1 MTVVFGGTFDP
12 VHVGHLHAASV
23 AADIL
28 DTSILMVLSAR
39 PAHRKAPVASVED
52 RWCMLR
58 AACANVE
65 RLIPSD
71 VELRRKGPSYAIETL
86 VSLNASHDEPVIWVL
101 GADAFDLVH
110 TWYRFDEFVN
120 RCSFLVFARGGN
132 ASERLPRGFKKADE
146 YDVLERSSGSV
157 YFGNQAMMAISATAL
172 RLDISQGCAPDEL
185 LPPSVWEYVRQ
196 RGLYLT

>member
-1 MTVVFGGTFDP
+1 M
-12 VHVGHLHAASV
+12 HIGHLHAAGV

-58 AACANVE
+58 AACANIE

-86 VSLNASHDEPVIWVL
+86 VSLNASRDEPVIWVL

-146 YDVLERSSGSV
+146 YDLLERSSGSV

>member
-12 VHVGHLHAASV
+12 VHIGHLHAASV

-65 RLIPSD
+65 RLIPCD

-86 VSLNASHDEPVIWVL
+86 VSLNASHDDPVIWVL

-110 TWYRFDEFVN
+110 TWYRFDEFV
-120 RCSFLVFARGGN
+120 
-132 ASERLPRGFKKADE
+132 
-146 YDVLERSSGSV
+146 
-157 YFGNQAMMAISATAL
+157 
-172 RLDISQGCAPDEL
+172 
-185 LPPSVWEYVRQ
+185 
-196 RGLYLT
+196 